1 MGIPRL
7 ARLLIL
13 STLLI
18 TIPTLYLLYP
28 HRETILQTTQG
39 YLEKGGIDSSHW
51 RDPLP
56 PPGGIDHELEKLE
69 HEEVRDWEGQD
80 VLNKGPVDEGV
91 SLVSEDLSPEGSA
104 DSGVGPESSAADKQG
119 STLSIGGDVLEGGV
133 IMPKL
138 ENATAKWV
146 NFLDPHLHLTKL
158 ISRAELGRA
167 AWKVLHL
174 MTLRYPD
181 VRLLFAFQLRA

>member
-7 ARLLIL
+7 ARLLIF

-56 PPGGIDHELEKLE
+56 PPPEIEKVE
-69 HEEVRDWEGQD
+69 HEEIRDWEGQD
-80 VLNKGPVDEGV
+80 VIVAEPTDVKEKMITPP
-91 SLVSEDLSPEGSA
+91 SEIND
-104 DSGVGPESSAADKQG
+104 DSTEIEP
-119 STLSIGGDVLEGGV
+119 IGISKDTLEGGV

-138 ENATAKWV
+138 ENATAKSV
-146 NFLDPHLHLTKL
+146 RHGDSSMQADEQSRVRKSGMESPSLNDTALSRG
-158 ISRAELGRA
+158 ISCHIR
-167 AWKVLHL
+167 
-174 MTLRYPD
+174 T
-181 VRLLFAFQLRA
+181 

>member
-18 TIPTLYLLYP
+18 TIPTLYFLYP

-39 YLEKGGIDSSHW
+39 YLEKGGIDSAHW

-56 PPGGIDHELEKLE
+56 PPGGIGDELEKLE

-80 VLNKGPVDEGV
+80 VLDE
-91 SLVSEDLSPEGSA
+91 SA
-104 DSGVGPESSAADKQG
+104 VDSGVSPVDLGTDGSPGPSDSAVGNTVGDQVLA
-119 STLSIGGDVLEGGV
+119 GGVGAHVLEGGV

-138 ENATAKWV
+138 ENATAK
-146 NFLDPHLHLTKL
+146 
-158 ISRAELGRA
+158 
-167 AWKVLHL
+167 
-174 MTLRYPD
+174 
-181 VRLLFAFQLRA
+181 

>member
-7 ARLLIL
+7 ARLLIF

-28 HRETILQTTQG
+28 HRETIIQTTQG

-56 PPGGIDHELEKLE
+56 PPVGIGNEKLE

-80 VLNKGPVDEGV
+80 VLAKV
-91 SLVSEDLSPEGSA
+91 GS
-104 DSGVGPESSAADKQG
+104 ESSDEPHSGFATPTGAKNDVASDQSGLIAA
-119 STLSIGGDVLEGGV
+119 DVLEGGV

-138 ENATAKWV
+138 ENATAKSV
-146 NFLDPHLHLTKL
+146 PYKRPEM
-158 ISRAELGRA
+158 S
-167 AWKVLHL
+167 
-174 MTLRYPD
+174 Y
-181 VRLLFAFQLRA
+181 

>member
-7 ARLLIL
+7 ARLLIF

-28 HRETILQTTQG
+28 HRETIIQTTQG

-56 PPGGIDHELEKLE
+56 PPGGIGNEKLE

-80 VLNKGPVDEGV
+80 VLAKVDP
-91 SLVSEDLSPEGSA
+91 EDTEGSE
-104 DSGVGPESSAADKQG
+104 VESTTPVEEAAGEEGGG
-119 STLSIGGDVLEGGV
+119 SIAADVLEGGV

-138 ENATAKWV
+138 ENATAKSV
-146 NFLDPHLHLTKL
+146 PYK
-158 ISRAELGRA
+158 RPELS
-167 AWKVLHL
+167 
-174 MTLRYPD
+174 Y
-181 VRLLFAFQLRA
+181 

>member
-7 ARLLIL
+7 ARLLIF

-28 HRETILQTTQG
+28 HRESILQTTQG

-56 PPGGIDHELEKLE
+56 PPVEIDVENGEGKME

-80 VLNKGPVDEGV
+80 VLAKPTKGEALDEITPPTGEGALFEEGATGGV
-91 SLVSEDLSPEGSA
+91 AKD
-104 DSGVGPESSAADKQG
+104 
-119 STLSIGGDVLEGGV
+119 ILEGGV

-138 ENATAKWV
+138 ENATAKSV
-146 NFLDPHLHLTKL
+146 HL
-158 ISRAELGRA
+158 SYG
-167 AWKVLHL
+167 
-174 MTLRYPD
+174 P
-181 VRLLFAFQLRA
+181 LLS

>member
-7 ARLLIL
+7 ARLLIF

-56 PPGGIDHELEKLE
+56 PPPGIDHEAEKLE

-80 VLNKGPVDEGV
+80 VLTEPEKVLDEV
-91 SLVSEDLSPEGSA
+91 IPPIEESRLSEGSEL
-104 DSGVGPESSAADKQG
+104 G
-119 STLSIGGDVLEGGV
+119 IGKDVLEGGV

-138 ENATAKWV
+138 ENATAKSV
-146 NFLDPHLHLTKL
+146 TQPC
-158 ISRAELGRA
+158 IS
-167 AWKVLHL
+167 
-174 MTLRYPD
+174 M
-181 VRLLFAFQLRA
+181 

>member
-7 ARLLIL
+7 ARLLIF
-13 STLLI
+13 SSLLI

-56 PPGGIDHELEKLE
+56 PPSELKVE

-80 VLNKGPVDEGV
+80 VIVADPTDVKEALIT
-91 SLVSEDLSPEGSA
+91 SPTAVNDDSA
-104 DSGVGPESSAADKQG
+104 DNESVGIPK
-119 STLSIGGDVLEGGV
+119 DVLEGGV

-138 ENATAKWV
+138 ENATAKSV
-146 NFLDPHLHLTKL
+146 
-158 ISRAELGRA
+158 
-167 AWKVLHL
+167 
-174 MTLRYPD
+174 TL
-181 VRLLFAFQLRA
+181 F

>member
-7 ARLLIL
+7 ARLLIF

-28 HRETILQTTQG
+28 HRETIIQTTQG

-56 PPGGIDHELEKLE
+56 PPGGIGNEKLE

-80 VLNKGPVDEGV
+80 VLAKVDTESTDELDG
-91 SLVSEDLSPEGSA
+91 GSA
-104 DSGVGPESSAADKQG
+104 TPTGAKNDVASDQSGLIAA
-119 STLSIGGDVLEGGV
+119 DVLEGGV

-138 ENATAKWV
+138 ENATAKSV
-146 NFLDPHLHLTKL
+146 PYKRPEM
-158 ISRAELGRA
+158 S
-167 AWKVLHL
+167 
-174 MTLRYPD
+174 Y
-181 VRLLFAFQLRA
+181 

>member
-7 ARLLIL
+7 ARLLIF

-28 HRETILQTTQG
+28 HRETIIQTTQG
-39 YLEKGGIDSSHW
+39 YLEQGGIDSSHW

-56 PPGGIDHELEKLE
+56 PPGGIGNEKLE

-80 VLNKGPVDEGV
+80 VLAKVDPEDTEGLEVESTTPVEEAAGEEGG
-91 SLVSEDLSPEGSA
+91 GSI
-104 DSGVGPESSAADKQG
+104 AA
-119 STLSIGGDVLEGGV
+119 DVLEGGV

-138 ENATAKWV
+138 ENATAKSV
-146 NFLDPHLHLTKL
+146 PYKRPEM
-158 ISRAELGRA
+158 S
-167 AWKVLHL
+167 
-174 MTLRYPD
+174 Y
-181 VRLLFAFQLRA
+181 

>member
-7 ARLLIL
+7 ARLLIF

-39 YLEKGGIDSSHW
+39 YLEKGGIDSTHW
-51 RDPLP
+51 REPLP
-56 PPGGIDHELEKLE
+56 PPVGINDEAEKLE

-80 VLNKGPVDEGV
+80 VLAETKEVFDEVTPAAPVEEDLVDEAG
-91 SLVSEDLSPEGSA
+91 G
-104 DSGVGPESSAADKQG
+104 
-119 STLSIGGDVLEGGV
+119 IGKDVLEGGV

-138 ENATAKWV
+138 ENATAK
-146 NFLDPHLHLTKL
+146 
-158 ISRAELGRA
+158 
-167 AWKVLHL
+167 
-174 MTLRYPD
+174 
-181 VRLLFAFQLRA
+181 

>member
-7 ARLLIL
+7 ARLLIF
-13 STLLI
+13 SSLLI

-56 PPGGIDHELEKLE
+56 PPPELKVE

-80 VLNKGPVDEGV
+80 VIVAEPADVQGELITSPTGINNGPVEDV
-91 SLVSEDLSPEGSA
+91 SMGIP
-104 DSGVGPESSAADKQG
+104 K
-119 STLSIGGDVLEGGV
+119 DVLEGGV

-138 ENATAKWV
+138 ENATAKSV
-146 NFLDPHLHLTKL
+146 THSY
-158 ISRAELGRA
+158 IS
-167 AWKVLHL
+167 
-174 MTLRYPD
+174 M
-181 VRLLFAFQLRA
+181 

>member
-7 ARLLIL
+7 ARLLIF
-13 STLLI
+13 SSLLI

-56 PPGGIDHELEKLE
+56 PPPELKVE

-80 VLNKGPVDEGV
+80 VIVAEPTDVQGELITSPTGV
-91 SLVSEDLSPEGSA
+91 NDDSA
-104 DSGVGPESSAADKQG
+104 N
-119 STLSIGGDVLEGGV
+119 IGISKDVLEGGV

-138 ENATAKWV
+138 ENATAKSV
-146 NFLDPHLHLTKL
+146 THL
-158 ISRAELGRA
+158 
-167 AWKVLHL
+167 
-174 MTLRYPD
+174 
-181 VRLLFAFQLRA
+181 

>member
-7 ARLLIL
+7 ARLLIF

-28 HRETILQTTQG
+28 HRESILQTTQG

-56 PPGGIDHELEKLE
+56 PPVGIDVENGEGKME

-80 VLNKGPVDEGV
+80 VIAKPTEAEALNGITPPIEEGPLPG
-91 SLVSEDLSPEGSA
+91 EDITGNIA
-104 DSGVGPESSAADKQG
+104 KD
-119 STLSIGGDVLEGGV
+119 ILEGGV

-138 ENATAKWV
+138 ENATAKLV
-146 NFLDPHLHLTKL
+146 HLSYGSVLS
-158 ISRAELGRA
+158 SRSG
-167 AWKVLHL
+167 
-174 MTLRYPD
+174 
-181 VRLLFAFQLRA
+181 QN

>member
-7 ARLLIL
+7 ARLLIF
-13 STLLI
+13 SSLLI
-18 TIPTLYLLYP
+18 TFPTLYLLYP

-56 PPGGIDHELEKLE
+56 PPAELKVE

-80 VLNKGPVDEGV
+80 VIVAEPTDVEGE
-91 SLVSEDLSPEGSA
+91 LITSPIGVNDDSA
-104 DSGVGPESSAADKQG
+104 N
-119 STLSIGGDVLEGGV
+119 IGIPKDVLEGGV

-138 ENATAKWV
+138 ENATAKSV
-146 NFLDPHLHLTKL
+146 THINVAVPAD
-158 ISRAELGRA
+158 E
-167 AWKVLHL
+167 
-174 MTLRYPD
+174 
-181 VRLLFAFQLRA
+181 

>member
-7 ARLLIL
+7 ARLLIF

-28 HRETILQTTQG
+28 HRETIIQTTQG

-56 PPGGIDHELEKLE
+56 PPVGTGNEKLE

-80 VLNKGPVDEGV
+80 VLAKVDSEGLEGLEDASTTPAEV
-91 SLVSEDLSPEGSA
+91 VGASEEGSGTIA
-104 DSGVGPESSAADKQG
+104 VD
-119 STLSIGGDVLEGGV
+119 ILEGGV

-138 ENATAKWV
+138 ENATAKSV
-146 NFLDPHLHLTKL
+146 F
-158 ISRAELGRA
+158 
-167 AWKVLHL
+167 
-174 MTLRYPD
+174 D
-181 VRLLFAFQLRA
+181 VFPYKSPY

>member
-7 ARLLIL
+7 ARLLIF
-13 STLLI
+13 SSLLI
-18 TIPTLYLLYP
+18 TIPTLYFLYP

-56 PPGGIDHELEKLE
+56 PPPELKVE

-80 VLNKGPVDEGV
+80 VIVAESTDVQGELITSPSGV
-91 SLVSEDLSPEGSA
+91 SDDSA
-104 DSGVGPESSAADKQG
+104 N
-119 STLSIGGDVLEGGV
+119 IGISKDVLEGGV

-138 ENATAKWV
+138 ENATAK
-146 NFLDPHLHLTKL
+146 
-158 ISRAELGRA
+158 
-167 AWKVLHL
+167 
-174 MTLRYPD
+174 
-181 VRLLFAFQLRA
+181 

>member
-7 ARLLIL
+7 ARLLIF

-28 HRETILQTTQG
+28 HRETIIQTTQG

-56 PPGGIDHELEKLE
+56 PPVGIGNEKLE

-80 VLNKGPVDEGV
+80 VLAKVDP
-91 SLVSEDLSPEGSA
+91 EDTEGSE
-104 DSGVGPESSAADKQG
+104 VESTTPVEEAAGEEGGG
-119 STLSIGGDVLEGGV
+119 SIAADVLEGGV

-138 ENATAKWV
+138 ENATAKSV
-146 NFLDPHLHLTKL
+146 PYKRPEM
-158 ISRAELGRA
+158 S
-167 AWKVLHL
+167 
-174 MTLRYPD
+174 Y
-181 VRLLFAFQLRA
+181 

>member
-7 ARLLIL
+7 ARLLIF

-28 HRETILQTTQG
+28 HRETIIQTTQG

-56 PPGGIDHELEKLE
+56 PPGGIGNEKLE

-80 VLNKGPVDEGV
+80 VLAKVDP
-91 SLVSEDLSPEGSA
+91 EDTEGSE
-104 DSGVGPESSAADKQG
+104 VESTTPVEEAAGEEGGG
-119 STLSIGGDVLEGGV
+119 SIAADVLEGGV

-138 ENATAKWV
+138 ENATAKSV
-146 NFLDPHLHLTKL
+146 PYKRPEM
-158 ISRAELGRA
+158 S
-167 AWKVLHL
+167 
-174 MTLRYPD
+174 Y
-181 VRLLFAFQLRA
+181 

>member
-7 ARLLIL
+7 ARLLIF

-28 HRETILQTTQG
+28 HREKILETTQG

-56 PPGGIDHELEKLE
+56 PPVGIGEEQEKLE

-80 VLNKGPVDEGV
+80 ILAKPTETLDEITSPIEV
-91 SLVSEDLSPEGSA
+91 SQASE
-104 DSGVGPESSAADKQG
+104 
-119 STLSIGGDVLEGGV
+119 GGGYNGISQDVLEGGV

-138 ENATAKWV
+138 ENATAK
-146 NFLDPHLHLTKL
+146 
-158 ISRAELGRA
+158 
-167 AWKVLHL
+167 
-174 MTLRYPD
+174 
-181 VRLLFAFQLRA
+181 

>member
-7 ARLLIL
+7 ARLLIF

-28 HRETILQTTQG
+28 HRESILQTTQG

-56 PPGGIDHELEKLE
+56 PPLGIDVENVENGEGKME

-80 VLNKGPVDEGV
+80 VIAKPTEALNEIIRPTEEGALLEEGV
-91 SLVSEDLSPEGSA
+91 TG
-104 DSGVGPESSAADKQG
+104 GVAK
-119 STLSIGGDVLEGGV
+119 DVLEGGV

-138 ENATAKWV
+138 ENATAKLV
-146 NFLDPHLHLTKL
+146 HLSH
-158 ISRAELGRA
+158 G
-167 AWKVLHL
+167 
-174 MTLRYPD
+174 P
-181 VRLLFAFQLRA
+181 LLS

>member
-7 ARLLIL
+7 ARLLIF
-13 STLLI
+13 SSLLI

-56 PPGGIDHELEKLE
+56 PPAELKVE

-80 VLNKGPVDEGV
+80 VIVAEPTDMREELIASPTGV
-91 SLVSEDLSPEGSA
+91 NDDSA
-104 DSGVGPESSAADKQG
+104 N
-119 STLSIGGDVLEGGV
+119 IGISKDVLEGGV

-138 ENATAKWV
+138 ENATAKSV
-146 NFLDPHLHLTKL
+146 TPFNV
-158 ISRAELGRA
+158 SVQANG
-167 AWKVLHL
+167 
-174 MTLRYPD
+174 
-181 VRLLFAFQLRA
+181 

>member
-18 TIPTLYLLYP
+18 TIPTLYFLYP

-56 PPGGIDHELEKLE
+56 PPGSIGDELEKLE

-80 VLNKGPVDEGV
+80 VLE
-91 SLVSEDLSPEGSA
+91 ESA
-104 DSGVGPESSAADKQG
+104 VDSGVSPVLDLEVDGAPI
-119 STLSIGGDVLEGGV
+119 TGGDAVRNTVGDQVLAGGVGAHVLEGGV

-138 ENATAKWV
+138 ENATAK
-146 NFLDPHLHLTKL
+146 
-158 ISRAELGRA
+158 
-167 AWKVLHL
+167 
-174 MTLRYPD
+174 
-181 VRLLFAFQLRA
+181 

>member
-7 ARLLIL
+7 ARLLIF
-13 STLLI
+13 SSLLI

-56 PPGGIDHELEKLE
+56 PPSELKVE

-80 VLNKGPVDEGV
+80 VIVADPTNVKEELITSPIEVNDGSMENGPIAI
-91 SLVSEDLSPEGSA
+91 S
-104 DSGVGPESSAADKQG
+104 K
-119 STLSIGGDVLEGGV
+119 DVLEGGV

-138 ENATAKWV
+138 ENATAKSV
-146 NFLDPHLHLTKL
+146 AQFNVATQAD
-158 ISRAELGRA
+158 
-167 AWKVLHL
+167 
-174 MTLRYPD
+174 D
-181 VRLLFAFQLRA
+181 

>member
-7 ARLLIL
+7 ARLLLL
-13 STLLI
+13 STLVI
-18 TIPTLYLLYP
+18 TVPTLYFLYP

-56 PPGGIDHELEKLE
+56 PPGGIRDELDQLE

-80 VLNKGPVDEGV
+80 VFDESAADQGVPPVINDKQDGAPTPNTNGQSLGVAGVAEGV
-91 SLVSEDLSPEGSA
+91 SSHILD
-104 DSGVGPESSAADKQG
+104 
-119 STLSIGGDVLEGGV
+119 GGV

-138 ENATAKWV
+138 ENATAK
-146 NFLDPHLHLTKL
+146 
-158 ISRAELGRA
+158 
-167 AWKVLHL
+167 
-174 MTLRYPD
+174 
-181 VRLLFAFQLRA
+181 

>member
-7 ARLLIL
+7 ARLLIF
-13 STLLI
+13 SSLLI

-56 PPGGIDHELEKLE
+56 PPPELKVE

-80 VLNKGPVDEGV
+80 VIVADPTDLKEELITSPTGV
-91 SLVSEDLSPEGSA
+91 NV
-104 DSGVGPESSAADKQG
+104 G
-119 STLSIGGDVLEGGV
+119 STGSDPVAIPKDVLEGGV

-138 ENATAKWV
+138 ENATAKSV
-146 NFLDPHLHLTKL
+146 THL
-158 ISRAELGRA
+158 
-167 AWKVLHL
+167 
-174 MTLRYPD
+174 
-181 VRLLFAFQLRA
+181 

>member
-7 ARLLIL
+7 ARLLIF
-13 STLLI
+13 SSLLI

-56 PPGGIDHELEKLE
+56 PPPEIEKVE

-80 VLNKGPVDEGV
+80 VIVAEPTDVQGELIT
-91 SLVSEDLSPEGSA
+91 SPTGIN
-104 DSGVGPESSAADKQG
+104 VG
-119 STLSIGGDVLEGGV
+119 STGSDPVAIPKDVLEGGV

-138 ENATAKWV
+138 ENATAK
-146 NFLDPHLHLTKL
+146 
-158 ISRAELGRA
+158 
-167 AWKVLHL
+167 
-174 MTLRYPD
+174 
-181 VRLLFAFQLRA
+181 